1 MIHYTPEGH
10 HIKLGLNFSILPG
23 GFRMLW
29 AWYDFATQTATT
41 YRLRVRLHMAPRIL
55 WEVKK
60 FNVIDSYMMT
70 HDLEMVHREV
80 LQDLNAT
87 EASVKRRNEP
97 LAYIKPHGA

>member
-29 AWYDFATQTATT
+29 AWYDFATQKATT
-41 YRLRVRLHMAPRIL
+41 YRLRVRLHMAPRL
-55 WEVKK
+55 MWEVKTWS
-60 FNVIDSYMMT
+60 VIDSYLMT
-70 HDLEMVHREV
+70 HDLELVHREV
-80 LQDLNAT
+80 LQDLNAV
-87 EASVKRRNEP
+87 EASVNRTNEP